1 MGEITPGNDIFMA
14 DLADFCSA
22 ATLVNMTFVFVV
34 GKFDITEPALFWL
47 ESAQFLVLIQY
58 FFLEFNRTKFT
69 FYFNMFLQMFLLHSL
84 IVKLRANYTLHPIP
98 PAICLMK
105 MYFRSIRHFTTTKRY
120 FESEGKDQC
129 EQGDFSI
136 SILISKNL
144 CIL

>member
-1 MGEITPGNDIFMA
+1 LGEITPGNDIFMA

-69 FYFNMFLQMFLLHSL
+69 FYFNMFL
-84 IVKLRANYTLHPIP
+84 
-98 PAICLMK
+98 
-105 MYFRSIRHFTTTKRY
+105 
-120 FESEGKDQC
+120 
-129 EQGDFSI
+129 
-136 SILISKNL
+136 
-144 CIL
+144 